1 MEERTII
8 AIEIGSSRL
17 KGAIGICNPEA
28 GLKVLA
34 VEEEPMVNWVR
45 YGAVSN
51 VEEVATLV
59 SRVIRKIEN
68 RMSPRKVNTVYVG
81 LGGRSF
87 CSSCRNVEQT
97 WADDMEITDS
107 IISSMISRA
116 GEMPYSDR
124 EVLAVIPR
132 EYVVD
137 KTVVAQPRGT
147 VGRRLRLSANV
158 ISSRPQCKR
167 NIERIFGE
175 KLRVEIGGYQVR
187 QLAMGEVVLTDD
199 EKRLGCMLVDFGA
212 ETTTVSVYKEG
223 RLQYM
228 ATMPLGSRNI
238 TRDLKQLN
246 IIEERAEQLKCAI
259 GNASGQ
265 QHSGML
271 GSLDAEVD
279 YTKANNYVSYRV
291 GEIIANIR
299 QQIRYAGLN
308 PSDLAAG
315 IVVVGRGA
323 LLSGFNERLGSTIGL
338 KVRMGGIVRGDITLA
353 DPRISA
359 YGAIDVI
366 SVMYMAAKEGAA
378 ECLSYVVEPEPEPE
392 PEPQQPIRAIDEPEP
407 EEEPEPEPVR
417 KERKPKKPKGP
428 SKFDRFKNWMSEFIS
443 EAEDDELRDD

>member
-17 KGAIGICNPEA
+17 KGAIGTFNPDS

-107 IISSMISRA
+107 IIASMISRA

-158 ISSRPQCKR
+158 ISSRPQSKR

-175 KLRVEIGGYQVR
+175 KLRVDVGGYQVR
-187 QLAMGEVVLTDD
+187 QLAMGDVVLTGD

-228 ATMPLGSRNI
+228 STIPLGSRNI

-246 IIEERAEQLKCAI
+246 IIEERAEELKCAI
-259 GNASGQ
+259 GNA
-265 QHSGML
+265 
-271 GSLDAEVD
+271 
-279 YTKANNYVSYRV
+279 V
-291 GEIIANIR
+291 GPAR
-299 QQIRYAGLN
+299 RRSHRHRY
-308 PSDLAAG
+308 
-315 IVVVGRGA
+315 
-323 LLSGFNERLGSTIGL
+323 
-338 KVRMGGIVRGDITLA
+338 
-353 DPRISA
+353 
-359 YGAIDVI
+359 
-366 SVMYMAAKEGAA
+366 
-378 ECLSYVVEPEPEPE
+378 
-392 PEPQQPIRAIDEPEP
+392 
-407 EEEPEPEPVR
+407 
-417 KERKPKKPKGP
+417 
-428 SKFDRFKNWMSEFIS
+428 
-443 EAEDDELRDD
+443 